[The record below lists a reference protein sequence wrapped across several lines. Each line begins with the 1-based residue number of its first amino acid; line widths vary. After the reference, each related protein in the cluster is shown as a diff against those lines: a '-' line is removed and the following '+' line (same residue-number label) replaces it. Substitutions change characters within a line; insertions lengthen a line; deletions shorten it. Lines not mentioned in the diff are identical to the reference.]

1 MAHAPAELIS
11 ALNAHSPAD
20 RLQAAARAGELI
32 QKGAISRTE
41 SDEVNN
47 HIHTI
52 YSFSPYSPSL
62 AAFKAWEAGL
72 KAVGSMDHDSVAAA
86 VEMHAAGKAI
96 GIATTAGCEV
106 RVNLTGTALEGR
118 KVNNPDSANI
128 AYIALH
134 GIPDDRLD
142 AVAEFLKPINAARNR
157 RNAAQVVGLNRLI
170 EGSGLVPLDFE
181 KDVLAISRA
190 DEGGGITE
198 RHILY
203 ALAGRIIE
211 TAGKGRGTIEFL
223 QTKLGLTLPGKIGEF
238 LADPDNPHYQYDLLG
253 VMKSAFL
260 PRFFIQPDESECVP
274 VAEAILL
281 ADRIGAISAYAYLGD
296 VAESPT
302 GDKKA
307 EKFEDDFLDE
317 LISELKRIGFKAV
330 TYMPPRNTRAQLDR
344 LSRLC
349 REHELMEISGVDI
362 NSSRQSFTC
371 PEVMDPAFSHLIRA
385 AWALIA
391 HERLATAD
399 GRYAL
404 FSDQNPWRS
413 ENLAARIDRYARYG
427 SAMDPRNPEGIIEM
441 IDSKERQQ

>member
-1 MAHAPAELIS
+1 MAQAPAELIT
-11 ALNAHSPAD
+11 ALNAPDPAD
-20 RLQAAARAGELI
+20 RLKAAARAGALI
-32 QKGAISRTE
+32 ESGEITRVA

-52 YSFSPYSPSL
+52 YSFSPYSPAL

-86 VEMHAAGKAI
+86 MEMHAAGKAI

-134 GIPDDRLD
+134 GIPDGRLD
-142 AVAEFLKPINAARNR
+142 EVAEFLKPINAARNR
-157 RNAAQVVGLNRLI
+157 RNREQVEGLNRLLR
-170 EGSGLVPLDFE
+170 GTGLSPLDFD
-181 KDVLAISRA
+181 KDVLAISKA
-190 DEGGGITE
+190 EEGGGVTE

-203 ALAGRIIE
+203 ALAKRIIE
-211 TAGKGRGTIEFL
+211 TAGKGQGTIEFL
-223 QTKLGLTLPGKIGEF
+223 KKRLGLTLPQKVEVF
-238 LADPDNPHYQYDLLG
+238 LADRENPHYAYDLLG

-274 VAEAILL
+274 VAEAIQL
-281 ADRIGAISAYAYLGD
+281 ADRIGAIAAYAYLGD

-317 LISELKRIGFKAV
+317 LIIELKRIGFKAV
-330 TYMPPRNTRAQLDR
+330 TYMPPRNTKAQLAR
-344 LSRLC
+344 LSKLC
-349 REHELMEISGVDI
+349 RENSLMEISGVDI

-371 PEVMDPAFSHLIRA
+371 PEVMDPDFSHLIRA
-385 AWALIA
+385 TWALIA

-404 FSDQNPWRS
+404 FSGENPWRD
-413 ENLAARIDRYARYG
+413 ENLAARIERYARYG
-427 SAMDPRNPEGIIEM
+427 SAMDPRDPEGIVAM
-441 IDSKERQQ
+441 LDTKERTE